1 MAQFRKNVLSQYLRT
16 KCDKQLRLSLYR
28 PDELEAMG
36 WPVPLE
42 ARPAVQIL
50 RDRGKEWEQAKMQ
63 DLETAFGAH
72 LRGEKENGKFKRI
85 ELAPILSANPA
96 SPTVIV
102 QARFSHA
109 ALKETFLANIGL
121 PPQRM
126 AMIPPFGAFEPDIVL
141 VRTAA
146 DDELEILPNGD
157 MTPVASGSPRKA
169 LLVSDIKHAGEANSS
184 YSSEVALYAVLL
196 ANWLRLNHL
205 EDRFFVADNLGLWT
219 RAKEMSALAE
229 LVTTNPGAT
238 ISERLQAFLGD
249 LEKVDFPIFFQT
261 VSHFFN
267 QDLPRVLAVTDW
279 AALDWHVDS
288 RCSACDFLGHRRW
301 LRASDRAIL
310 DAHRNHYCVTAAE
323 DSGHL
328 SRLATITRGS
338 RKTLFQAG
346 HTNVSAVS
354 LVTAADPVFDLHN
367 ALKADRN
374 HLAHRASALL
384 SGNLTVADNTT
395 TVDFPKYA
403 DVQIFL
409 SVNFDPGTGLLCALG
424 SEARFRQRVPFG
436 QTSTVQRNW
445 QAEAQTLLTS
455 TLEEERNVVI
465 SFLSRMAEV
474 FENVHNTAADRGG
487 SLAAKTRIQVYFWDK
502 RQFEELAKAV
512 GRHLNTIVMQPERY
526 LRGLAWLFPPEELLQ
541 DDDITLA
548 NPITFMKSVIQRD
561 LRLPVAHCLTLF
573 NVAEVYYSGQTHPF
587 VPGSFYRDPFSDMIP
602 RERIYEIW
610 SGEPLVKL
618 GATDKTRSQ
627 CIADY
632 SDAVKRQVM
641 ALRSVVWKFGA
652 DMAGRLHFDARPL
665 DIGVPFNFQ
674 SMSEDG
680 RLWYAWALL
689 EEACKTVDLRRSW
702 SAEPEE
708 LEASYSILRFSHL
721 AQEHPNGDKTYHV
734 RPTSRDCKFRDNQSF
749 LSLQDED
756 TPGFLDLRTRD
767 LLDHAVLQQLP
778 YEDHNRKMA
787 DICSAE
793 LLDFDRGNLSARLR
807 FVNFRGADGIRNL
820 LAAQNAV
827 DLSANVSLIAGQGPP
842 MADRVKD
849 CLRAIGRP
857 PISSAAPVTYA
868 ALGHVPATNPPR
880 NDAETPVARILWD
893 APALAV
899 EDTGLSQQQ
908 IASAVQSIA
917 QADWPLNDSQR
928 DAVVHCLG
936 HRLALVWGPPG
947 TGKTTTAAS
956 LIVARIVVAIASGEK
971 IRVLITGPTYTAWE
985 KLFGEVLQLLEK
997 VGVTGISGFR
1007 VYSSTHPD
1015 RTALATAANI
1025 VQDVETKRNDPDF
1038 QSFWQEL
1045 QNPASIVLVGAVA
1058 HQCYRIAK
1066 LGNGTAIAKV
1076 FDHVVIDESSQLDV
1090 GKSLFPLCLLA
1101 DDSEITLFG
1110 DHLQMPPV
1118 VITQPPRNAEW
1129 LVGSIQNYLLHRH
1142 SLSLQNLLINYRS
1155 AGEFVDFGKRI
1166 GYPPALTAH
1175 SENLRLHQ
1183 ISQVSA
1189 APANWENAVPWFSG
1203 LSEILDPARP
1213 LAAVTYEDGR
1223 AGQANAFEADI
1234 ACSMVQQLFLT
1245 FSQSLDGERNE
1256 TGQEMTPN
1264 HEANTPTVFWERG
1277 VGIVTPHRAQR
1288 ALIVRRLREI
1298 FPDHDPQMI
1307 DAAVDTV
1314 ERFQGGQRDTII
1326 ISFGV
1331 GDPDLIAEEESFLLQ
1346 LERTNVAISRARAKC
1361 ILVISE
1367 DLAYHLPSD
1376 RETILTSKAV
1386 KTYVSDFCRQLL
1398 TFEVATG
1405 ETTQRQLTLRWH
1417 ASGQ

>member
-1 MAQFRKNVLSQYLRT
+1 MPQFRKNVLSQYLRT
-16 KCDKQLRLSLYR
+16 KCDKQLRLSLYS
-28 PDELEAMG
+28 PPELQALH

-63 DLETAFGAH
+63 DLDAAFGAH
-72 LRGEKENGKFKRI
+72 LQGTKEDGKFKRI

-96 SPTVIV
+96 SPTIIV
-102 QARFSHA
+102 QARFSDTN
-109 ALKETFLANIGL
+109 LKSTFLGNIGL
-121 PPQRM
+121 SPQQI
-126 AMIPPFGAFEPDIVL
+126 AVIPPFGAFEPDIIL
-141 VRTAA
+141 VKTPA
-146 DDELEILPNGD
+146 DDDVEILPTGE
-157 MTPVASGSPRKA
+157 TIPISPGNQRKA

-184 YSSEVALYAVLL
+184 YSSEVTLYAVLL

-205 EDRFFVADNLGLWT
+205 EDRFFVADHLGLWT

-229 LVTTNPGAT
+229 LVTSNPGAGIT
-238 ISERLQAFLGD
+238 EKLQAFLGD
-249 LEKVDFPIFFQT
+249 LDKVDFSIFFQT

-267 QDLPRVLAVTDW
+267 QDLPRVLAIADW

-288 RCSACDFLGHRRW
+288 RCSACDFLGHRNW

-310 DAHRNHYCVTAAE
+310 DANRNHYCVTDAE
-323 DSGHL
+323 DVGHL

-338 RKTLFQAG
+338 RKTLHHAG
-346 HTNVSAVS
+346 HTNVTAVS
-354 LVTAADPVFDLHN
+354 VVTATDPVFDLHN

-374 HLAHRASALL
+374 HLPHRATALL
-384 SGNLTVADNTT
+384 SGTLTLADNTT
-395 TVDFPKYA
+395 TADFPRYA
-403 DVQIFL
+403 DLQIFV

-424 SEARFRQRVPFG
+424 SEARFRQRVAFG
-436 QTSTVQRNW
+436 QTSNVQRNW

-465 SFLSRMAEV
+465 SFLSRLAEV
-474 FENVHNTAADRGG
+474 FEFVHNTAPDHGG

-512 GRHLNTIVMQPERY
+512 GRHLNSIVMQPERY
-526 LRGLAWLFPPEELLQ
+526 LRGLAWLFPPEELLEE
-541 DDDITLA
+541 DEITLA
-548 NPITFMKSVIQRD
+548 NPITFMKSVVQRD
-561 LRLPVAHCLTLF
+561 LRLPIAHCLTLF
-573 NVAEVYYSGQTHPF
+573 NVAEVYHHDQYTPF
-587 VPGSFYRDPFSDMIP
+587 IPGSFYRDPFSEMIP

-618 GATDKTRSQ
+618 GITHRTRSQ
-627 CIADY
+627 CITDY
-632 SDAVKRQVM
+632 SDAVKRQVA

-652 DMAGRLHFDARPL
+652 DMADRLHFHARPL
-665 DIGVPFNFQ
+665 DIGIPFNFQ

-708 LEASYSILRFSHL
+708 LEASYSILRMSQL
-721 AQEHPNGDKTYHV
+721 EGQQANGDLIYQV
-734 RPTSRDCKFRDNQSF
+734 LPTSRDCKFRDNGSF
-749 LSLQDED
+749 LALQDESI
-756 TPGFLDLRTRD
+756 PGFLDLRTRD
-767 LLDHAVLQQLP
+767 LLDHGVLQQLP

-793 LLDFDRGNLSARLR
+793 LVDFDRGNLRTRMR
-807 FVNFRGADGIRNL
+807 FVDFRGADVVRAL
-820 LAAQNAV
+820 LAAQNSIN
-827 DLSANVSLIAGQGPP
+827 LSANVSLIAGQGPP
-842 MADRVKD
+842 MADRVRD
-849 CLRAIGRP
+849 CLRGIGRP
-857 PISSAAPVTYA
+857 PISSAAPATYA

-880 NDAETPVARILWD
+880 NDAVTPVARILWD

-899 EDTGLSQQQ
+899 EDTGLSQQE
-908 IASAVQSIA
+908 IATAVQSIV
-917 QADWPLNDSQR
+917 QADWPLNESQR
-928 DAVVHCLG
+928 DAVIHCLS

-956 LIVARIVVAIASGEK
+956 LVVARMVAARAAGK
-971 IRVLITGPTYTAWE
+971 NIRVLITGPTYTAWE
-985 KLFGEVLQLLEK
+985 KLFGEVLELLEK
-997 VGVTGISGFR
+997 VGVTGVTCFR
-1007 VYSSTHPD
+1007 VYSSTHPE
-1015 RTALATAANI
+1015 RGTLPAATNVVKNI
-1025 VQDVETKRNDPDF
+1025 ETKRNDPDF
-1038 QSFWQEL
+1038 QSFWGEL
-1045 QNPASIVLVGAVA
+1045 QNPGSIVLVGAVA

-1066 LGNGTAIAKV
+1066 LGNGTSTAKV
-1076 FDHVVIDESSQLDV
+1076 FDHMIIDESSQLDV

-1101 DDSEITLFG
+1101 ENSEIALFG

-1129 LVGSIQNYLLHRH
+1129 LVGSIQNYLIHRH

-1155 AGEFVDFGKRI
+1155 AGAFVDFGKRI

-1175 SENLRLHQ
+1175 SENLRLNQ
-1183 ISQVSA
+1183 ISPVTA
-1189 APANWENAVPWFSG
+1189 APGDWQNTVPWFAG
-1203 LSEILDPARP
+1203 LGEILDPARP
-1213 LAAVTYEDGR
+1213 LVAVTYEDGR

-1234 ACSMVQQLFLT
+1234 VCSMVQQLFHA
-1245 FSQSLDGERNE
+1245 FSQCLDGERDE
-1256 TGQEMTPN
+1256 AGQEITPN
-1264 HEANTPTVFWERG
+1264 HEAYNPTIFWERG

-1298 FPDHDPQMI
+1298 FTNHDPQMI

-1314 ERFQGGQRDTII
+1314 ERFQGGQRDAII

-1361 ILVISE
+1361 VLVISE

-1398 TFEVATG
+1398 TLEVTTG
-1405 ETTQRQLTLRWH
+1405 ENSQRQLTVRWH